1 MNQWPAPIRSLTEM
15 GCAPT
20 ACCRGGNG
28 QRRTEWI
35 VHPADWLGSVQLMQ
49 PTHESAFDLVAEGFI
64 QHAATPQGRDGLRQ
78 IAFAID
84 ADLGR
89 PEIVIHHVVASDD
102 LVCVHL
108 DLVGTHVRSS
118 FPLLNAVVPC
128 GRKVTWS
135 FLHLFRVV
143 EGLVTEHWACRDDLG
158 MLEQLGLDGDRT

>member
-1 MNQWPAPIRSLTEM
+1 MPV
-15 GCAPT
+15 T
-20 ACCRGGNG
+20 ATPREVVEDYFDRLS
-28 QRRTEWI
+28 RR
-35 VHPADWLGSVQLMQ
+35 D
-49 PTHESAFDLVAEGFI
+49 ESAFDLVAEGFI

-118 FPLLNAVVPC
+118 FPLLRAAVPC
-128 GRKVTWS
+128 GRQVTWS
-135 FLHLFRVV
+135 FLHLFRVA

-158 MLEQLGLDGDRT
+158 VLKQLGLDEIRI